1 MAKRLFSH
9 DPVTGLTRWWRHN
22 PLDDTAYIETVQD
35 VTDTLD
41 ANKAQYNDAE
51 RGWKGDMHKIA
62 DIPMPVYFDL
72 KQRGILDDQE
82 RMAAWL
88 NDPDNLHF
96 RTKPG
101 KV

>member
-22 PLDDTAYIETVQD
+22 PMDDTAYIETVQD
-35 VTDTLD
+35 IGDTLD

-51 RGWKGDMHKIA
+51 RGWQGGMHKIA

-72 KQRGILDDQE
+72 KKRGILDDEQ
-82 RMAAWL
+82 RFAAWL
-88 NDPDNLHF
+88 NDPANRHF